1 MKILKKAQR
10 RIFGLL
16 TALMLVCALAFMRIS
31 AYVPQVSADTNPD
44 AMPETVEYIDTNVDA
59 IIYAQHPSCV
69 FFGFG
74 LTESDY
80 DDYGLYEGDFA
91 GKPAHATYE
100 QYIRLWLNYW
110 ENFPSMNSEGVRLDQ
125 LYAYW
130 NGSSVGESRFA
141 NTVTHRSTLKLL
153 EYGFVISIPAGT
165 TFPSLK
171 YVKGNCE
178 GNPIMYRTTES
189 KAFYFNGTAF
199 VSLPYQVAEVRSAA
213 IQTLNNTDVYSYYGE
228 KDAVG
233 NNERAQVKAL
243 IESAK
248 KEVGLSFTTFA
259 VEDVLDR
266 FTESLA
272 GIMTKADYAVLANN
286 KTQAKSDLAAYFTTF
301 EQNNKDNYD
310 AADWNSI
317 LAIKNEYGAMIDSL
331 STVAEVE
338 SAVLGVKFAVENVM
352 TKAEKAGFADY
363 IAAAVS
369 RLENAFIPSI
379 YRAEEQAQGT
389 LLVSEGSE
397 AIEGANSYG
406 EVDGICADYI
416 ARIDALKTDAELT
429 AEENASNSENNNQD
443 NNQDNN
449 TPSSNEPTDKETNT
463 DSGKA
468 GCASFTGAAGIAF
481 ATIAVGMAMVIK
493 KKKDGIER

>member
-10 RIFGLL
+10 KIFGLL
-16 TALMLVCALAFMRIS
+16 TALVLVCALVFMGIS

-80 DDYGLYEGDFA
+80 DDYGLYEGDFG
-91 GKPAHATYE
+91 GKPAYAAYE
-100 QYIRLWLNYW
+100 RYIRLWLNYW

-130 NGSSVGESRFA
+130 NGSSVGEAKFT
-141 NTVTHRSTLKLL
+141 NTVAHRSTLKLL

-178 GNPIMYRTTES
+178 GDPILYRTTENR
-189 KAFYFNGTAF
+189 AFYFNGTAF
-199 VSLPYQVAEVRSAA
+199 VSLPYQVAEARATA
-213 IQTLNNTDVYSYYGE
+213 IQTLKNTDVYSYYGE

-259 VEDVLDR
+259 VEDVLAR

-272 GIMTKADYAVLANN
+272 GIMTKADYAKLANS
-286 KTQAKSDLAAYFTTF
+286 KVAAKNTLADFF
-301 EQNNKDNYD
+301 DSLDEVNYD
-310 AADWNSI
+310 GEEWATI
-317 LAIKNEYGAMIDSL
+317 LAMKAEYVSIIDGV
-331 STVAEVE
+331 STLGEVDG
-338 SAVLGVKFAVENVM
+338 VVRGVKFAVKNVM
-352 TKAEKAGFADY
+352 TKAEKAGFAEY

-369 RLENAFIPSI
+369 RLENAFISSI
-379 YRAEEQAQGT
+379 YRAEEQAQGA
-389 LLVSEGSE
+389 LLVSEGKE
-397 AIEGANSYG
+397 AIAAANSYG
-406 EVDGICADYI
+406 DVDGICADYI
-416 ARIDALKTDAELT
+416 ARIAALKTDAEWT
-429 AEENASNSENNNQD
+429 AEEANKSENNNQD

-449 TPSSNEPTDKETNT
+449 TPPSNEFSDGEATPDL
-463 DSGKA
+463 GKA
-468 GCASFTGAAGIAF
+468 GCGSFTDAAGVVF

-493 KKKDGIER
+493 KKKDGMES

>member
-16 TALMLVCALAFMRIS
+16 TALVLVCALAFMGIS
-31 AYVPQVSADTNPD
+31 VYVPQVAADTNPD
-44 AMPETVEYIDTNVDA
+44 AMPETVEYIDTNVDS

-91 GKPAHATYE
+91 GKPVHATYE
-100 QYIRLWLNYW
+100 RYLRLWLNYW
-110 ENFPSMNSEGVRLDQ
+110 ENFPKMNSEGVRLDQ
-125 LYAYW
+125 LYVYW
-130 NGSSVGESRFA
+130 NGSSVGEAKFA
-141 NTVTHRSTLKLL
+141 NTMAHRSTLKLL

-189 KAFYFNGTAF
+189 RAFYFNGTAF
-199 VSLPYQVAEVRSAA
+199 VSLPYQVAEVRAAA
-213 IQTLNNTDVYSYYGE
+213 IKTLGNTDVYSYYGE

-259 VEDVLDR
+259 VEDVLAR

-272 GIMTKADYAVLANN
+272 GIMTKADYTKLANS
-286 KTQAKSDLAAYFTTF
+286 KVEAKNTLATF
-301 EQNNKDNYD
+301 FGNLNEANYD
-310 AADWNSI
+310 AEEWATI
-317 LAIKNEYGAMIDSL
+317 LAIKNEYVSVIDGVSVLGEVDGA
-331 STVAEVE
+331 VR
-338 SAVLGVKFAVENVM
+338 GVKFAVENVM
-352 TKAEKAGFADY
+352 TKAEKTGFANH
-363 IAAAVS
+363 IAEAVS
-369 RLENAFIPSI
+369 RLKSAFIPSI
-379 YRAEEQAQGT
+379 YRAEEQAQGA
-389 LLVSEGSE
+389 LLVSEGTE
-397 AIEGANSYG
+397 AIEAANSYG
-406 EVDGICADYI
+406 DVDGICANYI

-429 AEENASNSENNNQD
+429 AEEENKSENNNQD
-443 NNQDNN
+443 NN
-449 TPSSNEPTDKETNT
+449 TPPSNEPTDDNNNGEGNVPTEE
-463 DSGKA
+463 SGC
-468 GCASFTGAAGIAF
+468 GSFTGVVGIAF
-481 ATIAVGMAMVIK
+481 ATIAAGVAMVIK
-493 KKKDGIER
+493 KKKEGIER

>member
-16 TALMLVCALAFMRIS
+16 TALMLVCALAFMGIS

-44 AMPETVEYIDTNVDA
+44 VMPETVEYVDTNVEA
-59 IIYAQHPSCV
+59 IAYRQDPSCV
-69 FFGFG
+69 FFGFK

-80 DDYGLYEGDFA
+80 GDYGLYEGDFG
-91 GKPAHATYE
+91 GKPAYATYE
-100 QYIRLWLNYW
+100 RYIRLWLNYW
-110 ENFPSMNSEGVRLDQ
+110 ENFPDMNSESARLDQ

-130 NGSSVGESRFA
+130 NGSSVGEAKFA
-141 NTVTHRSTLKLL
+141 DMLTHRSTLKLL

-189 KAFYFNGTAF
+189 RAFYFNGTAF
-199 VSLPYQVAEVRSAA
+199 VSLPYHVAEVRAAA
-213 IQTLNNTDVYSYYGE
+213 IKTLGNTDVYSYYGE

-233 NNERAQVKAL
+233 NNERAQVRAL

-317 LAIKNEYGAMIDSL
+317 LAIKNEYEAMIDSL
-331 STVAEVE
+331 ATVAEVE
-338 SAVLGVKFAVENVM
+338 GAVLGVKFAVENVM

-443 NNQDNN
+443 NN
-449 TPSSNEPTDKETNT
+449 TPPSNESTDKETNT

-481 ATIAVGMAMVIK
+481 AAIAVGMAMVIK
-493 KKKDGIER
+493 KKKDGMES

>member
-10 RIFGLL
+10 KIFGLL
-16 TALMLVCALAFMRIS
+16 TALVLVCALAFIGIS
-31 AYVPQVSADTNPD
+31 AYVPQASADTNPD

-59 IIYAQHPSCV
+59 IVYAQHPSCV

-91 GKPAHATYE
+91 GKPVHATYE
-100 QYIRLWLNYW
+100 RYIRLWLNYW
-110 ENFPSMNSEGVRLDQ
+110 ENFPSMNSEAVRLDQ

-130 NGSSVGESRFA
+130 NGSSVGESKFA
-141 NTVTHRSTLKLL
+141 NTVAHRSTLKLL

-199 VSLPYQVAEVRSAA
+199 VSLPYHVAEVRAAA
-213 IQTLNNTDVYSYYGE
+213 IKTLSDTDVYSYYGE

-259 VEDVLDR
+259 VEDVLAR

-272 GIMTKADYAVLANN
+272 GIMTKADYTKLANS
-286 KTQAKSDLAAYFTTF
+286 KVTAKNTLAAFFDGLY
-301 EQNNKDNYD
+301 EANYD
-310 AADWNSI
+310 AEEWATI
-317 LAIKNEYGAMIDSL
+317 LAMKDEYVRVIDGVSTISDVDGA
-331 STVAEVE
+331 VR
-338 SAVLGVKFAVENVM
+338 GVKFAVENVM
-352 TKAEKAGFADY
+352 TKAEKAGLADY

-379 YRAEEQAQGT
+379 YRAEEQAHGA
-389 LLVSEGSE
+389 LLVSEGTE
-397 AIEGANSYG
+397 AITAANSYG
-406 EVDGICADYI
+406 DVDGICADYI
-416 ARIDALKTDAELT
+416 ARIDELKTDAELT
-429 AEENASNSENNNQD
+429 AEEESSKSENNNQD
-443 NNQDNN
+443 NN
-449 TPSSNEPTDKETNT
+449 TPPGDEPIDDTNSGEGNISSEK
-463 DSGKA
+463 SGC
-468 GCASFTGAAGIAF
+468 GSFTGAAGIAF
-481 ATIAVGMAMVIK
+481 AMIAAGMAMVIK
-493 KKKDGIER
+493 KKKDGMER